1 MTGHYTHTSCG
12 LVLREHAPTEGKGY
26 DMEDSFNRLYNLH
39 ISCVPSN
46 TLEQSPSWEAD
57 FPSAGQGIS
66 CLL

>member
-46 TLEQSPSWEAD
+46 TLEQSPS
-57 FPSAGQGIS
+57 
-66 CLL
+66 